1 MIGAVFK
8 TMWLRLWRDK
18 GALILAFILPGFIFA
33 VFASIFSNAAGGSLD
48 IRVAMAVAP
57 DNVAAQDFAKELRTS
72 ADYSVTYDPDFTID
86 SIRERITLGTEDVGV
101 VVHNA
106 PRPDQTQPPF
116 TLITEPSRDVAATIL
131 QGQIRQFLSEQTGA
145 GQANKTDIFTVQS
158 ALDGQTATGP
168 KDPSVTYYVGGVAIL
183 FLLFSA
189 MQGAA
194 LTLEERRMGISDR
207 ILPGSDRVMK
217 MLAGKFLFLT
227 LIGTIQAILIVIV
240 AVLFFDVSIT
250 HHIFGLTLACFGA
263 ASLAASIGLFTASLC
278 SSAAQM
284 NTVSTFVVLLCS
296 AIGGSM
302 VPRFMMPDWLQG
314 LGRFTPNHWA
324 IEGIYG
330 ILARGQTPKDL
341 LLTWLILFGGSA
353 IMLGLTVIISHRLRR
368 L

>member
-1 MIGAVFK
+1 MISAVFK

-18 GALILAFILPGFIFA
+18 GALVLAFILPGFIFA
-33 VFASIFSNAAGGSLD
+33 VFASIFSNAAGGNLD
-48 IRVAMAVAP
+48 IRVAMAVTSK
-57 DNVAAQDFAKELRTS
+57 DNAVQDLAADIRS
-72 ADYSVTYDPDFTID
+72 NADYSITFKVNFTPEI
-86 SIRERITLGTEDVGV
+86 IQERIALGTEDVGLII
-101 VVHNA
+101 HNI
-106 PRPDQTQPPF
+106 PSPNSSTPPF

-131 QGQIRQFLSEQTGA
+131 QGQIRQYLSKQNTQGA
-145 GQANKTDIFTVQS
+145 HADIFTMRS
-158 ALDGQTATGP
+158 ALNGQKVNGP

-207 ILPGSDRVMK
+207 ILPDSSSVMK
-217 MLAGKFLFLT
+217 MLSGKFLFLT
-227 LIGTIQAILIVIV
+227 LIGTIQAILIIIV
-240 AVLFFDVSIT
+240 AALFFKVSVT
-250 HHIFGLTLACFGA
+250 GHILGLTLACIGA

-278 SSAAQM
+278 TSAAQM

-324 IEGIYG
+324 IEGMYG
-330 ILARGQTPKDL
+330 ILARGQTPNDL
-341 LLTWLILFGGSA
+341 LFTWLILFGGSA
-353 IMLGLTVIISHRLRR
+353 VMLIFTVIISHRLRR